1 MHPLNLQSKNEPMKL
16 LVKFFPLFLFLLS
29 CGSSSRINSENE
41 ADFVIAFGSCNRED
55 APQPL
60 WKEIL
65 KNDPDVFL
73 WGGDNIYSDTDDA
86 EKMKAEYALQKK
98 NKNYQK
104 VLNRTAVLA
113 TWDDHDYGLNDGGK
127 EWHFKEKS
135 QQLFLDFMDVPA
147 NSKRRKREG
156 VYHAEE
162 FETPKGSIK
171 VILLDTRYFRD
182 SLKEDPD
189 PEKRYASS
197 DGTILGEQQWAW
209 LEEELNNSEA
219 DFNVILSSI
228 QILSAEHGFEKWANF
243 PSEVDK
249 LKGLLISSQARKVI
263 LLSGDRH
270 ISEFS
275 KTSVEGLDYP
285 LVDFTSSG
293 LTHTYED
300 FDSEPNGYRVGE
312 VVKHKSFGLLKFD
325 FSKNE
330 VLMEMRGENNKLQ
343 QDYLVEFQ

>member
-1 MHPLNLQSKNEPMKL
+1 MLPLNLQYKNEPMKIVFKL
-16 LVKFFPLFLFLLS
+16 FPLFLFLLS

-60 WKEIL
+60 WSAIL

-86 EKMKAEYALQKK
+86 EKMKADYLVQKQ
-98 NKNYQK
+98 NKDYQK
-104 VLNRTAVLA
+104 VLNQTTVLA

-127 EWHFKEKS
+127 EWHFKEES

-147 NSKRRKREG
+147 NSKRRSREG

-182 SLKEDPD
+182 ELKEDPD
-189 PEKRYASS
+189 PEKRYAPSE
-197 DGTILGEQQWAW
+197 GTILGEQQWAW
-209 LEEELNNSEA
+209 LEKELNNSEA

-243 PSEVDK
+243 PSEVEK
-249 LKGLLISSQARKVI
+249 LKELLISSEARNVI

-275 KTSVEGLDYP
+275 KTNVDGLDYP

-300 FDSEPNGYRVGE
+300 FDGEPNRYRVGE
-312 VVKHKSFGLLKFD
+312 VVKYKSFGLLKFD
-325 FSKNE
+325 FSKNK